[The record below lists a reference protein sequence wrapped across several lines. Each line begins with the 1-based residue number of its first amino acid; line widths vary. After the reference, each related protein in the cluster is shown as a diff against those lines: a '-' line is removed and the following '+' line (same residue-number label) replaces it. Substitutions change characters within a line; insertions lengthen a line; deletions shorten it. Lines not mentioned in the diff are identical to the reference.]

1 MLAAAT
7 KTGSSMLGS
16 TADMIYNPY
25 KEYKRGRSPNT
36 SARGLQAP
44 ALPGSSVSRESSST
58 RISATDGANSHNS
71 RTPSVGPGSEI
82 QPDESRNGLLVAGSM
97 LGATM
102 KGFGKFT
109 GSYFKGVIVD
119 IPHATAEGFRQVP
132 RLYGETPKD
141 YGGVQDWKSG
151 AIVGGRNFVDGMTDG
166 FTGLFTQP
174 VNGAKEEGALGAVKG
189 FAKGTAGLATKVPS
203 GKQLSQFSYGTS

>member
-1 MLAAAT
+1 
-7 KTGSSMLGS
+7 
-16 TADMIYNPY
+16 
-25 KEYKRGRSPNT
+25 
-36 SARGLQAP
+36 
-44 ALPGSSVSRESSST
+44 
-58 RISATDGANSHNS
+58 
-71 RTPSVGPGSEI
+71 
-82 QPDESRNGLLVAGSM
+82 
-97 LGATM
+97 M

-203 GKQLSQFSYGTS
+203 GKQLSQFSYGPS

>member
-1 MLAAAT
+1 
-7 KTGSSMLGS
+7 
-16 TADMIYNPY
+16 
-25 KEYKRGRSPNT
+25 
-36 SARGLQAP
+36 
-44 ALPGSSVSRESSST
+44 
-58 RISATDGANSHNS
+58 
-71 RTPSVGPGSEI
+71 
-82 QPDESRNGLLVAGSM
+82 
-97 LGATM
+97 M

-132 RLYGETPKD
+132 RLYGEEPKD

-189 FAKGTAGLATKVPS
+189 FAKGTIGLATKVPS
-203 GKQLSQFSYGTS
+203 GRQFSQSRNQTS